1 MKVEVESHI
10 KNNNDEIYENS
21 EVKILRKYKH
31 LISLC
36 GDEWKAFTRCSG
48 SSH

>member
-10 KNNNDEIYENS
+10 KSNNDEIYENS
-21 EVKILRKYKH
+21 EVKKNLRKYKH

-36 GDEWKAFTRCSG
+36 GDEWKAFTI
-48 SSH
+48 